1 MKDIKQPVIF
11 DKEARADAPA
21 SFIDEVHPK
30 ANKCQVKM
38 GIFVA
43 GVVTGVL
50 AMAVASEIMDDL
62 NSSCDLKME

>member
-1 MKDIKQPVIF
+1 MKDIKHPVIL

-21 SFIDEVHPK
+21 SFVDGVHPK
-30 ANKCQVKM
+30 SNKCQGKM

-50 AMAVASEIMDDL
+50 TMAVASEMVNEL
-62 NSSCDLKME
+62 NSSYDLKME